1 MFVSVVALHTDTRT
15 HMQRGAKPFEWYSD
29 WRQLR
34 PLFRVAVAAGS
45 SPPPHGGRL
54 LVVGCGNSEL
64 SAQLYDDGFTNIVN
78 IDFSK
83 VRAWGVTPPHGAA
96 LLVPDTP
103 ALLAPRYASPR
114 RCGSTCVPGQ
124 P

>member
-1 MFVSVVALHTDTRT
+1 MSVALPTSSASEFAEQQYWDTFFVEVRSLTSVTRSRPLRRLGALTDRHTRT
-15 HMQRGAKPFEWYSD
+15 QRGSKPFEWYSA

-34 PLFRVAVAAGS
+34 PLFRVAVGAGTAA
-45 SPPPHGGRL
+45 PPHGGRL

-83 VRAWGVTPPHGAA
+83 VRVLR
-96 LLVPDTP
+96 LL
-103 ALLAPRYASPR
+103 
-114 RCGSTCVPGQ
+114 
-124 P
+124 

>member
-1 MFVSVVALHTDTRT
+1 LGALTDRHTRT
-15 HMQRGAKPFEWYSD
+15 QRGSKPFEWYSA

-34 PLFRVAVAAGS
+34 PLFRAAVGS
-45 SPPPHGGRL
+45 TAESPHGGRL

-83 VRAWGVTPPHGAA
+83 VRAPR
-96 LLVPDTP
+96 LL
-103 ALLAPRYASPR
+103 
-114 RCGSTCVPGQ
+114 
-124 P
+124 

>member
-1 MFVSVVALHTDTRT
+1 MVDARRDTKALLCAHTRT
-15 HMQRGAKPFEWYSD
+15 HTHTQRGAKPFEWYSD

-34 PLFRVAVAAGS
+34 PLFRAAVAAGS
-45 SPPPHGGRL
+45 APPHGGRL

-83 VRAWGVTPPHGAA
+83 VRRAPAVVSGA
-96 LLVPDTP
+96 L
-103 ALLAPRYASPR
+103 
-114 RCGSTCVPGQ
+114 
-124 P
+124 